1 MTIIGLTGGFGT
13 GKSFVASVFKA
24 LGAEVIDADRLAANA
39 LKKEKRAY
47 KRIVAAFGEDILNAR
62 GDIDRRLLG
71 KKVFSDP
78 KKVATINR
86 IVHPEVIR
94 DIKEAVRR
102 SRKGTVVIDAPLLVE
117 AGLAGYV
124 DTLVVVKASRKNQIK
139 RCTKK
144 FGITP
149 GDVLRRIRSQIPL
162 KMKMRLADF
171 VIDNNGTKSRTKKE
185 AIKIWRQIRYGD
197 S

>member
-62 GDIDRRLLG
+62 GNIDRRLLG